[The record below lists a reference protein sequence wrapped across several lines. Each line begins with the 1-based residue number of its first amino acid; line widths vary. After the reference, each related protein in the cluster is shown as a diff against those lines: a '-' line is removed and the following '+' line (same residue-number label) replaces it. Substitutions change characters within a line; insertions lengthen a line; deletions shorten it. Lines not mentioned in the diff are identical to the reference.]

1 MTKNTFAVAVI
12 ATLLAT
18 SNLGAQTNPLWGETK
33 IKNYLPHM
41 SWTEVEDLLT
51 RTDMVLMPVGSLEQ
65 HGPHLPI
72 GTDFLNGLER
82 AKLVA
87 QQTDVLVAPILFVGN
102 APYHL
107 GFPGTVS
114 LPAETI
120 QQVYF
125 EAARS
130 LMRHGFRR
138 FLILNSHGGNRV
150 ISQYIADRINHETE
164 GIAVELGAAARPFRQ
179 ETPEESSSEDPVFD
193 RHGGVGET
201 SSSLYLIPDLVDLAS
216 ARTATLTMPEHL
228 ERMVP
233 EVVDGDP
240 TALLVFLAE
249 NLKAEETGKGTS
261 TREVTD
267 TGVWSVRDLE
277 ASSLE
282 RGAAGMRKLSSTPRS
297 VSSSAG
303 RNSARCSDPA
313 RRDVSSDQLA
323 STAARKAAV
332 PAELAAYCCASNSA
346 AAATARA
353 SSSSSVRSSTWVA
366 TPQRWPKGS
375 TMEQWRSPQ
384 N

>member
-1 MTKNTFAVAVI
+1 MSKNIPALAAIGV
-12 ATLLAT
+12 LLAAAPA
-18 SNLGAQTNPLWGETK
+18 GAQTNPLRGETK
-33 IKNYLPHM
+33 VRNYLPHM

-72 GTDFLNGLER
+72 GTDFLNGVER

-87 QQTDVLVAPILFVGN
+87 QRTDVLVAPILFVGN

-138 FLILNSHGGNRV
+138 FLILNAHGGNRV

-164 GIAVELGAAARPFRQ
+164 GIAVELGAAAAPFRLQ
-179 ETPEESSSEDPVFD
+179 RRAEPESDEPVFD

-201 SSSLYLIPDLVDLAS
+201 SNSLYLIPDLVDLS
-216 ARTATLTMPEHL
+216 KARTATLTMPEHL

-233 EVVDGDP
+233 EVVAGDP
-240 TALLVFLAE
+240 TALRVFLAE

-261 TREVTD
+261 TREITD

-277 ASSLE
+277 ASSAE
-282 RGAAGMRKLSSTPRS
+282 RGQREAEAF
-297 VSSSAG
+297 VE
-303 RNSARCSDPA
+303 
-313 RRDVSSDQLA
+313 
-323 STAARKAAV
+323 AAV
-332 PAELAAYCCASNSA
+332 AFIE
-346 AAATARA
+346 
-353 SSSSSVRSSTWVA
+353 
-366 TPQRWPKGS
+366 RWKRLRP
-375 TMEQWRSPQ
+375 ME
-384 N
+384 